1 MTVYPDASALR
12 GTAEAAARAGA
23 AALEP
28 FRSAR
33 RELGVREKADRD
45 FVTAADVAAERAIR
59 AVIQD
64 RCPGHEILGEE
75 EEGARLDTATPLW
88 VIDPLD
94 GTANFIHGY
103 PVFSVSV
110 ACATGGEP
118 VAAAVL
124 DVTRDDLYAAARGG
138 GATKN
143 GRSIRVSGRERE
155 KDALVATGFPFRR
168 MHRAE
173 LFLRSIEEVLKR
185 TSGVR
190 RAGSAALDLA
200 WVASGALDGFWE
212 EGLGPWD
219 IAAGALLVEEAGGIV
234 TDFAGGRRHLA
245 TGTVVAA
252 TPALHVPLRDLI
264 FSIQGEG
271 S

>member
-1 MTVYPDASALR
+1 MTVSLEMNLLR
-12 GTAEAAARAGA
+12 EAAEEAARAGA

-28 FRSAR
+28 FTAAR

-45 FVTAADVAAERAIR
+45 FVTAADVASERAIR
-59 AVIQD
+59 AVIHG
-64 RCPGHEILGEE
+64 RFPGHEILGEE
-75 EEGARLDTATPLW
+75 EEGARLATESPLW
-88 VIDPLD
+88 IIDPLD

-103 PVFSVSV
+103 PVFSVAI
-110 ACATGGEP
+110 ACTIGGEP

-124 DVTRDDLYAAARGG
+124 DVTRDQLYAAARDR
-138 GATKN
+138 GATRN
-143 GRSIRVSGRERE
+143 GQPIRVSGCESE
-155 KDALVATGFPFRR
+155 KDALIATGFPFRR

-173 LFLRSIEEVLKR
+173 LFLKSIEEVLRR

-219 IAAGALLVEEAGGIV
+219 IAAGALLVEEAGGFV
-234 TDFAGGRRHLA
+234 TDFAGGRRHLE
-245 TGTVVAA
+245 TGAVVAA
-252 TPALHVPLRDLI
+252 TPAIHTPLRELV
-264 FSIQGEG
+264 FSIQGDG
-271 S
+271 V